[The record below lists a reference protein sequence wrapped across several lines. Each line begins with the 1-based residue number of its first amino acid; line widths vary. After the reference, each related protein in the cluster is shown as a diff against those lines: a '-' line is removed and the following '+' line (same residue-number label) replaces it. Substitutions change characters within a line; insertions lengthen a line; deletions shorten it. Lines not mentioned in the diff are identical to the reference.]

1 MGGKAGS
8 VNPPGRYV
16 VEDHSSIKGLLSVYW
31 HPEGHLRHD
40 PRPIVNLGP
49 GAVPLLAEALAEWEL
64 EHRVS
69 PAPRQ
74 APSSSRGQLRAV
86 NDDGVI

>member
-1 MGGKAGS
+1 MAGKRDQ
-8 VNPPGRYV
+8 PPNGRYV
-16 VEDHSSIKGLLSVYW
+16 AEEHPSIKGLVCVYW
-31 HPEGHLRHD
+31 VPQGRHRD
-40 PRPIVNLGP
+40 PRPLLTLGP

-64 EHRVS
+64 EHQVT